1 MRAPSSSTR
10 TPHSAQLGTL
20 WTLGDELLGEWAN
33 APPAR
38 NASARS
44 WRSEHSHSV
53 KSDDRRERDG
63 SRTSVGGAN
72 KCACTLVSRRILGF
86 RRLRFFTPL
95 SRYRTNGNAHVIEFK
110 NLSVYIAYYC
120 AHLFLDKV
128 IGRLPMSWYPD
139 PIHTHK
145 TNPNLEHIGDVSITR

>member
-1 MRAPSSSTR
+1 MRDTRSSTR
-10 TPHSAQLGTL
+10 TSHSAQLGTL
-20 WTLGDELLGEWAN
+20 WTLGDELLGEWVN

-63 SRTSVGGAN
+63 SRTSVGGVN
-72 KCACTLVSRRILGF
+72 KCACTLVSCLFLGF
-86 RRLRFFTPL
+86 RRLWFFTPL
-95 SRYRTNGNAHVIEFK
+95 SRYKTNAHVHVIEFK
-110 NLSVYIAYYC
+110 NLSVYVAYS

-128 IGRLPMSWYPD
+128 IGRFQVTYDYVM
-139 PIHTHK
+139 
-145 TNPNLEHIGDVSITR
+145 VS